1 MESEQE
7 RLGRLYRELGDEH
20 LLDMAE
26 NQDDLTDA
34 ARFALAQELQRRG
47 IVAEPPS
54 PQAGPEAGAATVEPE
69 RETGFGPGIPGMFPA
84 GAPMMEQALELER
97 TRKDGLTSLISFY
110 DGIELSKA
118 CAILE
123 DAQMEPSIE
132 AIDGDAMSGVPPRFE
147 IWLDAA
153 GIERAKTL
161 LRARMGL
168 FPLAEVDEQGDA
180 AAAIPADQVVA
191 EFDSAEE
198 AGQVQAMLV
207 AEGFAAWVEEDAEA
221 GGATVLVPAEEH
233 EHALHA
239 VAEKLGMA

>member
-1 MESEQE
+1 METEQE
-7 RLGRLYRELGDEH
+7 RLKKLYGEMGDEH
-20 LLDMAE
+20 LLDLADDRE
-26 NQDDLTDA
+26 DLTDA
-34 ARFALAQELQRRG
+34 ARFALTQEFRRRG
-47 IVAEPPS
+47 ITPGPPS
-54 PQAGPEAGAATVEPE
+54 PEPIVATVDPE

-84 GAPMMEQALELER
+84 SAPMMEQALELEK

-153 GIERAKTL
+153 DIEPAKTL
-161 LRARMGL
+161 LRAGMGL
-168 FPLAEVDEQGDA
+168 FPLAEDDEQGDA
-180 AAAIPADQVVA
+180 APFPAADQVVA
-191 EFDSAEE
+191 QFDSAEE
-198 AGQVQAMLV
+198 AEQVKATLV
-207 AEGFAAWVEEDAEA
+207 AEGFSAWVEEDAEA

-233 EHALHA
+233 ESALNA
-239 VAEKLGMA
+239 VAEKFGMA